1 MTDQHHGHQ
10 HGGRPADVPPPNG
23 GQPPYSPPNGGQPPH
38 GPSYGGQ
45 PPHGPSYGGQPA
57 YGPPNSGPPP
67 YGPLNDGRPAHSPP
81 NQSTQGPPA
90 YGPATHGGPAS
101 GPPNQAPPPYGP
113 PAGPATGPAY
123 GPPAG
128 PAYGSPA
135 GSATGPSYGPP
146 AGPAGQTAP
155 SSPQPPY
162 PHHPSGP
169 PYPHHPQ
176 PPQGRARTALFVVLG
191 LVVLLA
197 VGTGTAWFVATTG
210 QPGSAQTAQEDTPNG
225 EAKALGQWAVPLT
238 NAGSTDF
245 TTGLAF
251 AAWLT
256 DTVIIRAQKDG
267 LLAYDLDDGKR
278 AWGVP
283 SPGEQLCGATAELA
297 SGKGA
302 VAYGSAGV
310 CDHLA
315 GVDAAKGRLTWKIDI
330 PAEKSSLSNT
340 LAAPQVM
347 AAGDMVVVSVDETVY
362 GYRLSDGGRQ
372 WTVAPPE
379 GCHLEDAH
387 AAAAHVVVIYDCAF
401 GGTSNRVELLDPHS
415 GKPVKRYPMDELG
428 LGPSVLSADPVIVHV
443 ERGGEDTFVA
453 FDGQGRKVEVR
464 AGHVDMLT
472 MNKVAMFDGMAEEY
486 RYAVHQD
493 RLYLATFPENV
504 PNELRSRNT
513 ALAFD
518 LKTGRRLW
526 ESSGTNATKLTFV
539 RADDK
544 GLLALEVGDRRD
556 LAPRLVRLD
565 AASGKATPVATLP
578 QEFGTEGDNAKVF
591 ERGGGVLIVPWTSV
605 ATKNAVTY
613 FGG

>member
-1 MTDQHHGHQ
+1 M
-10 HGGRPADVPPPNG
+10 
-23 GQPPYSPPNGGQPPH
+23 
-38 GPSYGGQ
+38 
-45 PPHGPSYGGQPA
+45 
-57 YGPPNSGPPP
+57 
-67 YGPLNDGRPAHSPP
+67 
-81 NQSTQGPPA
+81 
-90 YGPATHGGPAS
+90 
-101 GPPNQAPPPYGP
+101 
-113 PAGPATGPAY
+113 
-123 GPPAG
+123 
-128 PAYGSPA
+128 
-135 GSATGPSYGPP
+135 
-146 AGPAGQTAP
+146 
-155 SSPQPPY
+155 
-162 PHHPSGP
+162 
-169 PYPHHPQ
+169 
-176 PPQGRARTALFVVLG
+176 LG

-210 QPGSAQTAQEDTPNG
+210 PGSGRATAQGNAQTGDAQ
-225 EAKALGQWAVPLT
+225 ALGQWAVPLT
-238 NAGSTDF
+238 NADSTDF

-256 DTVIIRAQKDG
+256 DTTIIRAQKDG
-267 LLAYDLDDGKR
+267 LLAYDLKSGKR

-283 SPGEQLCGATAELA
+283 SPDEQLCGATAELA
-297 SGKGA
+297 AGKAA
-302 VAYGSAGV
+302 VAYGSASL

-340 LAAPQVM
+340 LTAPQVM
-347 AAGDMVVVSVDETVY
+347 GAGDMVVVSVDETVY
-362 GYRLSDGGRQ
+362 GYRLSDGAKR
-372 WTVAPPE
+372 WTAAPPE

-387 AAAAHVVVIYDCAF
+387 AAAARVVAIYDCAF
-401 GGTSNRVELLDPHS
+401 AGTPNRVEVLDPHS
-415 GKPVKRYPMDELG
+415 GKPVRRYPMGELG
-428 LGPSVLSADPVIVHV
+428 LGPSVLSAEPVIVHV

-453 FDGQGRKVEVR
+453 FDEQGRKVEVK

-472 MNKVAMFDGMAEEY
+472 MNKVAMFDGMAEEH
-486 RYAVHQD
+486 RYAVHGD
-493 RLYLATFPENV
+493 RLYLASFPENV

-518 LKTGRRLW
+518 LRTGKRLW
-526 ESSGTNATKLTFV
+526 ESSGTNATKLTYV

-591 ERGGGVLIVPWTSV
+591 ERDGGVLIVPWTSV